1 MNMTNMNYGHLTLF
15 DDALNE
21 WLQKMNNYCE
31 MRAAYTQ
38 WDGIIF
44 KIAMV
49 RNFVIYGIIYQIA
62 GPLIVMNYLKKR
74 KFVKI

>member
-1 MNMTNMNYGHLTLF
+1 MTNMNYGHLTLF

-38 WDGIIF
+38 WGGIMY
-44 KIAMV
+44 KIAII
-49 RNFVIYGIIYQIA
+49 RN
-62 GPLIVMNYLKKR
+62 IVLHTPSPRVTRILVPEKHSVMR
-74 KFVKI
+74 KPC

>member
-1 MNMTNMNYGHLTLF
+1 
-15 DDALNE
+15 
-21 WLQKMNNYCE
+21 

-74 KFVKI
+74 KFVKICDTVSESLSCRGRAPSL

>member
-1 MNMTNMNYGHLTLF
+1 MTNMNYGHLTLF

-38 WDGIIF
+38 WGRIMFKNSNYKKLCFRLHIF
-44 KIAMV
+44 PIFIK
-49 RNFVIYGIIYQIA
+49 
-62 GPLIVMNYLKKR
+62 L
-74 KFVKI
+74 

>member
-1 MNMTNMNYGHLTLF
+1 MTNMNYGHLTLF

-38 WDGIIF
+38 WGGIMF
-44 KIAMV
+44 KIATI
-49 RNFVIYGIIYQIA
+49 RNFV
-62 GPLIVMNYLKKR
+62 
-74 KFVKI
+74 